1 MLCIAVMVRG
11 NHLLLRE
18 RDADCTEWGEGF
30 HLSFWG
36 DVYWDLLRLLQ
47 LRTAV
52 TQVLESLHVGSWANS
67 QLLLSPHVLSH
78 PFIWTK
84 AFAKNECVVQEFVLF
99 CSLLGLES

>member
-52 TQVLESLHVGSWANS
+52 TQVLESLHVGSVGQFPAPPVPTCAITS
-67 QLLLSPHVLSH
+67 FHMDKGICQ
-78 PFIWTK
+78 K
-84 AFAKNECVVQEFVLF
+84 
-99 CSLLGLES
+99 